1 MTRVFLK
8 ILFAFLCVFTV
19 FEAAAQSTFVRKKK
33 TPNFFI
39 PGQEL
44 EEKKEVLPTNF
55 RPAIDVEK
63 LKAEESFRSSVQ
75 ASVVAE
81 SGGVDE
87 IDVIMS
93 ENADES
99 LYVYN
104 NYNKGKVPEYKKV
117 YDEYITDVKYIKRYH
132 KMPVN
137 KSKDED
143 LNKMKSGERFRVK

>member
-8 ILFAFLCVFTV
+8 ILFVFLCVFTV
-19 FEAAAQSTFVRKKK
+19 FEAAAQSAFVRKKK

-55 RPAIDVEK
+55 RSAIDVEK
-63 LKAEESFRSSVQ
+63 LKAEETFRSSVQ
-75 ASVVAE
+75 ASVAVE
-81 SGGVDE
+81 SDSIDE
-87 IDVIMS
+87 IDIIMS
-93 ENADES
+93 EDAGEN

-104 NYNKGKVPEYKKV
+104 NYNKGRVPEYKKV
-117 YDEYITDVKYIKRYH
+117 YDEYIADVKYIKRYH

-137 KSKDED
+137 KGKDED
-143 LNKMKSGERFRVK
+143 LNKMKSGERFIVK